1 MDCYKSISSAVRGEI
16 KEKGSRFIA
25 YAFAVTSADEVKDLV
40 AGLRAEHHAARHCTY
55 AYRIGASGDEWRAN
69 DDGEPSGTAGRPIL
83 GQILSRGLSDTLVVV
98 VRYFGGTLLG
108 VPGLIAAYR
117 AAASDALDKA
127 EVIEKIV
134 KVELQLTVDY
144 ALLDKVL
151 RTVKSFEA
159 RVVNMSSDEDRS
171 VVNISVRQSKY
182 ELLVEALDKI
192 IK

>member
-1 MDCYKSISSAVRGEI
+1 
-16 KEKGSRFIA
+16 
-25 YAFAVTSADEVKDLV
+25 
-40 AGLRAEHHAARHCTY
+40 
-55 AYRIGASGDEWRAN
+55 
-69 DDGEPSGTAGRPIL
+69 
-83 GQILSRGLSDTLVVV
+83 VV